1 MFQMSRLALRQRDGG
16 LRAAMSEYGMLAALV
31 LLIGLGSVTV
41 AGVNMSTVF
50 SKFVDWIAAA
60 V

>member
-1 MFQMSRLALRQRDGG
+1 MFEMSRSTLRQRDGG

-41 AGVNMSTVF
+41 AGVNVSTVF

>member
-1 MFQMSRLALRQRDGG
+1 MFEMSRSTRRERDGG

-31 LLIGLGSVTV
+31 LLICLGSVTV
-41 AGVNMSTVF
+41 AGVNVSTVLN
-50 SKFVDWIAAA
+50 KFVDWIAAA